1 MSLYCGIDLHSTN
14 SFVAV
19 ADEQDQVVL
28 AKRLPNRLEVILRE
42 LEPVREEIAGLAV
55 ESTFN
60 WYWLVDGLMDA
71 GFQVHLVNTFAAQQY
86 AGLKY
91 SDDRSDARWLAHLLR
106 LGVLPEGYICPRE
119 N

>member
-60 WYWLVDGLMDA
+60 WYWLGGRSHGRRISSPSGQHLRRPAVRRTQVLRRPLGCSLA
-71 GFQVHLVNTFAAQQY
+71 GSSAA
-86 AGLKY
+86 
-91 SDDRSDARWLAHLLR
+91 SRSSS
-106 LGVLPEGYICPRE
+106 
-119 N
+119 